1 MRSSSNHTVFMTQRQ
16 SATTY
21 SVAGSLARIAD
32 AEWLRSCEGVRRFA
46 PTIGYLGEW
55 RVLCEGGWTG
65 ARPPDLPDVDAQQ
78 PIGAQAFRPPSRAM
92 ETGERPPTNRFDSLA
107 SRNDNTSGQ
116 GLQESDGEHVA
127 LSKPSL
133 SSRPTA
139 DLRPQRHTNSSDEHS
154 RPPSSLGQN
163 MMVEPDALTH
173 EQRSERS
180 DRSDRSPTS
189 LASLAAFPAPPT
201 HFPIPPVST
210 PTGHRAMPSLSA
222 PPMSPGVASSPESSP
237 RVPHAV
243 PAGSR
248 STSINFP
255 TLPRLSES
263 PTQEEG
269 SDKPDTSR
277 KAEAPKELVTP
288 AAYRPAP
295 VEERIDEASRK
306 DALRTNGTPEQPTV
320 KPVQSTPTLDLSSSR
335 EFDYM
340 QQISPSGR
348 GTPPGG
354 FTSPSLGSST
364 FRRGDYLGEKEM
376 GMDRSSGPS
385 SRSLDAIRN
394 NKGMQRSDSANSN
407 SSLVANMRT
416 RYTHTVCRFYSIFLV
431 RAS

>member
-1 MRSSSNHTVFMTQRQ
+1 MTQRQ

-21 SVAGSLARIAD
+21 SVAGCLARIAD

-55 RVLCEGGWTG
+55 RALCEGGWTG
-65 ARPPDLPDVDAQQ
+65 ARPSDLPDVDVQQ
-78 PIGAQAFRPPSRAM
+78 PIGAQTFRPPSRAM
-92 ETGERPPTNRFDSLA
+92 ERGERPPANRFDSLA
-107 SRNDNTSGQ
+107 SRNDNTNGQ
-116 GLQESDGEHVA
+116 GLQELDQEHGA
-127 LSKPSL
+127 LPKPSL
-133 SSRPTA
+133 SSRPTT
-139 DLRPQRHTNSSDEHS
+139 DLRPQQHTNSSDEHS
-154 RPPSSLGQN
+154 RPSSPLGHN
-163 MMVEPDALTH
+163 LMVEPDALIPN
-173 EQRSERS
+173 QRSEDSERS
-180 DRSDRSPTS
+180 ERSPTS

-222 PPMSPGVASSPESSP
+222 PPTSPGAASSPESSP
-237 RVPHAV
+237 RVAYAA

-269 SDKPDTSR
+269 AEPATSSSR
-277 KAEAPKELVTP
+277 EAPKELATSS
-288 AAYRPAP
+288 AYRPAP
-295 VEERIDEASRK
+295 VGEHIDETSRR
-306 DALRTNGTPEQPTV
+306 DTPRINGAPEQPSV
-320 KPVQSTPTLDLSSSR
+320 KPAHSTPTIDLSSSR
-335 EFDYM
+335 ELEYS
-340 QQISPSGR
+340 QQTSPSGR

-354 FTSPSLGSST
+354 FVSPSLGSST
-364 FRRGDYLGEKEM
+364 FRRGDYLGEREM
-376 GMDRSSGPS
+376 GMDKSSGPS

-416 RYTHTVCRFYSIFLV
+416 RYTHTVC
-431 RAS
+431 